1 MAYNT
6 NILTITLDGTGVE
19 IPTLSV
25 SEQYSSY
32 LLRGSATA
40 SGNYAIVPT
49 GTPQLGTTFIFDYQA
64 TLNLGTFPAPVYTFS
79 LFGTQITQDLLI
91 TKLIIT
97 CTYNGSA
104 WKVRITG
111 SLDQAIIDTVN
122 IIPSAVET
130 ASINNLA
137 VTTGKIND
145 LAVTTAKIDNLAVT
159 TGKIA
164 LLAVTD
170 AQLNTDSVIT
180 SKILDSNVT
189 NAKLANM
196 ADNTI
201 KGNISGGA
209 AAPSDLSLSTLFSA
223 NVWGLTGNAGTTAGT
238 NFIGTTDNIDLVFKR
253 GGLESGRISGTV
265 FNTSFGRNS
274 LLLVTSGTSNTAI
287 GNGNSGSITSGD
299 YNTSVGGSALINLT
313 SGDNNTAIGALAEQL
328 LTTGSRNTII
338 GASANVDSVSALNRI
353 ALGYNAEATADYQFA
368 LPDNVTAWKIRGNS
382 FTLPSADGNAKA
394 ALVTDGSKVL
404 SFGAIIDSGT
414 YTPSLT
420 NGTNVAASTAYP
432 CQYLRVGNTVTVSG
446 KVAIDATAAAAMELG
461 ISLPIA
467 SNFANDYECAGI
479 GIAIVTG
486 EDAAYIKAD
495 AANNRASLNQA
506 KADTSNHDH
515 YFTFTY
521 SVI

>member
-25 SEQYSSY
+25 VDAYSNY
-32 LLRGSATA
+32 QIVGAVTTI
-40 SGNYAIVPT
+40 GNYAIVPT
-49 GTPQLGTTFIFDYQA
+49 GTPQLGTTFVFDYQA
-64 TLNLGTFPAPVYTFS
+64 TVALGLGLTFAV
-79 LFGTQITQDLLI
+79 FGTQITQELL
-91 TKLIIT
+91 TKKLIIT
-97 CTYNGSA
+97 CTYSGSA

-122 IIPSAVET
+122 IIPGAIDSSTIANLSITT
-130 ASINNLA
+130 A
-137 VTTGKIND
+137 KIDD

-180 SKILDSNVT
+180 SKILNSNVT

-209 AAPSDLSLSTLFSA
+209 ATPSDLSLSTLFST
-223 NVWGLTGNAGTTAGT
+223 NTWKLTGNAGTTAGT
-238 NFIGTTDNIDLVFKR
+238 NFVGTTDSVDLVFKVNSI
-253 GGLESGRISGTV
+253 EAGRITAVNS
-265 FNTSFGRNS
+265 NTSYGRNS
-274 LLLVTSGTSNTAI
+274 LVTNASGIGNTANGYFSLALLSSAVYNTAYGYYSLGNVSTGGANVGLGSNAGDTITTGNSNTCVGEASDVTSVASI
-287 GNGNSGSITSGD
+287 G
-299 YNTSVGGSALINLT
+299 
-313 SGDNNTAIGALAEQL
+313 
-328 LTTGSRNTII
+328 
-338 GASANVDSVSALNRI
+338 RI
-353 ALGYNAEATADYQFA
+353 ALGQNASADTDYQFA
-368 LPDNVTAWKIRGNS
+368 LPNNVTAWKIRGNS

-446 KVAIDATAAAAMELG
+446 KVAIDATSAAAMELG

-467 SNFANDYECAGI
+467 SNFANDYECAGT

-486 EDAAYIKAD
+486 EEAAYIKAD
-495 AANNRASLNQA
+495 AANNRASLNQT

>member
-1 MAYNT
+1 MAYNS
-6 NILTITLDGTGVE
+6 NILSILLDGSGTE
-19 IPTLSV
+19 IPTLNISDPY
-25 SEQYSSY
+25 EKY
-32 LLRGSATA
+32 LLTGAPAINT
-40 SGNYAIVPT
+40 GNYAIVPT

-64 TLNLGTFPAPVYTFS
+64 TLNLGGNTFAI
-79 LFGTQITQDLLI
+79 FGTQITQDLLL

-122 IIPSAVET
+122 IIPGAIDSSTIANLSITT
-130 ASINNLA
+130 A
-137 VTTGKIND
+137 KIDD

-180 SKILDSNVT
+180 SKILNSNVT

-209 AAPSDLSLSTLFSA
+209 ATPSDLSLSTLFST
-223 NVWGLTGNAGTTAGT
+223 NTWKLTGNAGTTAGT
-238 NFIGTTDNIDLVFKR
+238 NFVGTTDSVDLVFKVNSI
-253 GGLESGRISGTV
+253 EAGRITAVNS
-265 FNTSFGRNS
+265 NTSYGRNS
-274 LLLVTSGTSNTAI
+274 LVTNASGIGNTANGYFSLALLSSAVYNTAYGYYSLGNVSTGGANVGLGSNAGDTITTGNSNTCVGEASDVTSVASI
-287 GNGNSGSITSGD
+287 G
-299 YNTSVGGSALINLT
+299 
-313 SGDNNTAIGALAEQL
+313 
-328 LTTGSRNTII
+328 
-338 GASANVDSVSALNRI
+338 RI
-353 ALGYNAEATADYQFA
+353 ALGQNASADTDYQFA
-368 LPDNVTAWKIRGNS
+368 LPNNVTAWKIRGNS

>member
-6 NILTITLDGTGVE
+6 NIKVITLNGTGTETDLVFDV
-19 IPTLSV
+19 TDG
-25 SEQYSSY
+25 YSSY
-32 LLRGSATA
+32 QLIGAVTTI
-40 SGNYAIVPT
+40 GNYAIVPT
-49 GTPQLGTTFIFDYQA
+49 GTPQLGTTFIFDFQA
-64 TLNLGTFPAPVYTFS
+64 TVDITTNGNTFAI
-79 LFGTQITQDLLI
+79 FGTQITQDLLL

-180 SKILDSNVT
+180 SKILNSNVT

-223 NVWGLTGNAGTTAGT
+223 NTWKLTGNAGTTAGT
-238 NFIGTTDNIDLVFKR
+238 NFVGTTDAVDLVFKANSIQ
-253 GGLESGRISGTV
+253 SGRIDLTNL
-265 FNTSFGRNS
+265 NTSFGYYTLASNITGVGSTAFGTTS
-274 LLLVTSGTSNTAI
+274 LQSQSSGVYNTAYGYQSLKSLTI
-287 GNGNSGSITSGD
+287 GGANTGVGSFAGD
-299 YNTSVGGSALINLT
+299 TI
-313 SGDNNTAIGALAEQL
+313 
-328 LTTGSRNTII
+328 TTGNNNTII
-338 GASANVDSVSALNRI
+338 GYAADVTSVNALNRI
-353 ALGYNAEATADYQFA
+353 ALGANAQTDTDYQFA
-368 LPDNVTAWKIRGNS
+368 IPDNVTSWKIRGNS
-382 FTLPSADGNAKA
+382 FTLPSADGNVKA

-432 CQYLRVGNTVTVSG
+432 CQWMRVGNTVTVSG

-467 SNFANDYECAGI
+467 SNFGNDYECAGT
-479 GIAIVTG
+479 GVAVVAG

-495 AANNRASLNQA
+495 AANNRASLNQT